1 MNHSI
6 RLGRAGRVHESQTWC
21 TASILEIQT
30 LVLLTITNSKNF
42 ILTQSY
48 RYQLSKTFS
57 RTQISMKVEVSWL
70 QVLSKSRREHER
82 ERTGTELWN
91 ISHKSALHAFKMAA
105 KQVAQSAGK
114 TVFKPLLSTSH
125 AEARRR
131 VLNLYR
137 AWWREVLTYHLI
149 WSYGLIYSI
158 KALNVMR

>member
-70 QVLSKSRREHER
+70 QVLSKSRKEHER
-82 ERTGTELWN
+82 ERTGTEL
-91 ISHKSALHAFKMAA
+91 
-105 KQVAQSAGK
+105 
-114 TVFKPLLSTSH
+114 
-125 AEARRR
+125 
-131 VLNLYR
+131 
-137 AWWREVLTYHLI
+137 
-149 WSYGLIYSI
+149 
-158 KALNVMR
+158 